1 MGISGGARES
11 EMPGDVDDRGRR
23 AAEHDV
29 SRRSIEA
36 IAARVGMKLP
46 PQAAEA
52 TGGGEKG

>member
-1 MGISGGARES
+1 
-11 EMPGDVDDRGRR
+11 MPGDVDDRGRR